1 MKILIT
7 GCAGFIG
14 FHTANFLLKN
24 SKHKIFG
31 FDNLNSYYDV
41 NLKKQRLK
49 ILKENKNF
57 IFYKID
63 IKNKNL
69 VKKNFNK
76 HKYDIVIHL
85 AAQAGVRYS
94 IINPQ
99 QYLDDNIIGFFN
111 IIDSSNDIKLKHF
124 IYASTS
130 SVYGN
135 QNNFPLKEEF
145 DTNKPLSFY
154 AATKKCNE
162 ILAYSYSN
170 IHKLPC
176 TGLRF
181 FTVYGPYGRP
191 DMSLFKFTKNI
202 IEKKN
207 IKLFNHGRHVRDF
220 TYIDDVI
227 NYINKILTK
236 PSKKNIPYSI
246 YNISS
251 NNPKNLSHFI
261 NLIEKKLTKKS
272 KKINLDLQQGDTY
285 KTHGDINLIY
295 NKTKYIPTVSLKDG
309 IDRFINWYKKFY
321 K

>member
-69 VKKNFNK
+69 VKKNFNQ
-76 HKYDIVIHL
+76 HRYDIVIHL